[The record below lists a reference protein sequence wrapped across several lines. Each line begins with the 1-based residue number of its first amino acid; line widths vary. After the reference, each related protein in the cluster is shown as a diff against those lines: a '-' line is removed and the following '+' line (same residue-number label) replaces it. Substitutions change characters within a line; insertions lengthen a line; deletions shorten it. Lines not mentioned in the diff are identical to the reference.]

1 MSKAIVTVKFRK
13 KDLSYLIDYLV
24 EDLRVWNEK
33 GFESKEERERF
44 QHLISIINVLRK
56 ANREKTIIFI

>member
-13 KDLSYLIDYLV
+13 KDLSYLVDYLV

-44 QHLISIINVLRK
+44 QQLISIINILRE
-56 ANREKTIIFI
+56 ANREKTTIFI